1 MGKVEGK
8 AKRLMI
14 MMMKTMIVERNTK
27 SLTNPVA
34 TMMITGKRR
43 RRRKIRIVAESER
56 RMRRGNI
63 GGARRRR
70 RERFREIGVLGM
82 RRQEVTR
89 VADTSD
95 SDSPC

>member
-1 MGKVEGK
+1 
-8 AKRLMI
+8 
-14 MMMKTMIVERNTK
+14 MMMKMITMVGRNTK

-34 TMMITGKRR
+34 TRMVMGKRK

-56 RMRRGNI
+56 RMRRENI

-70 RERFREIGVLGM
+70 RERFPEIGVLGM

-95 SDSPC
+95 SDSPCVP